1 MDPSKQNRDF
11 CGGSSSKIFG
21 MTENE
26 GSTEIQLS
34 LWKNIVIQGE
44 RMVLMV

>member
-11 CGGSSSKIFG
+11 CGGSSSKIF